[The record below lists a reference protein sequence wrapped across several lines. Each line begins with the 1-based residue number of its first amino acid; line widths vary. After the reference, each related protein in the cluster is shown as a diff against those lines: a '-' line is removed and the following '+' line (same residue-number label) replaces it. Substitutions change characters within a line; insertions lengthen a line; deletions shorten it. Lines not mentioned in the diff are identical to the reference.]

1 MKDAKSKARGRKAGV
16 PAAGRIG
23 GSARAG
29 ITFPV
34 SRCNRMLKQGRY
46 AQRVGG
52 AAGAYMA
59 AALEYVCAEILE
71 LAGDEAAK
79 KHQKLLKPR
88 HLGRAVQGDAEL
100 GKLMAGA
107 QIS

>member
-1 MKDAKSKARGRKAGV
+1 MKDAKSKARGRKAGRA
-16 PAAGRIG
+16 PQS

-34 SRCNRMLKQGRY
+34 GRCNRMLKQGRY

-52 AAGAYMA
+52 GAGAYMA
-59 AALEYVCAEILE
+59 AALEYVAAEILE
-71 LAGDEAAK
+71 LAGDEALAK
-79 KHQKLLKPR
+79 KATILKPR

>member
-1 MKDAKSKARGRKAGV
+1 MKDAKSKARGRKAGR
-16 PAAGRIG
+16 PAVS

-34 SRCNRMLKQGRY
+34 GRCNRMLKQGRY
-46 AQRVGG
+46 AARVGG

-59 AALEYVCAEILE
+59 AALEYVAAEILE
-71 LAGDEAAK
+71 LAGDEALAK
-79 KHQKLLKPR
+79 KQHILKPR
-88 HLGRAVQGDAEL
+88 HLGRAVQSDGEL
-100 GKLMAGA
+100 GKLMAGS